1 MQLRAVQDEIAAL
14 KGELGLDGG
23 TAPGGGALERRAE
36 ASTPIGDLSAELE
49 RRLSGLESP
58 EPAAAP
64 QQREEEEKEEEQQ
77 ASRTKLMHTVQ
88 ALHLENQRLRR
99 DMADVR
105 QEVCVWEGAGRR
117 ESIRNHVT
125 VYDLHTRVSTTDT
138 H

>member
-1 MQLRAVQDEIAAL
+1 MYETQTDVTEQSTKEF
-14 KGELGLDGG
+14 ENVSH
-23 TAPGGGALERRAE
+23 GA
-36 ASTPIGDLSAELE
+36 
-49 RRLSGLESP
+49 
-58 EPAAAP
+58 AAAP

-77 ASRTKLMHTVQ
+77 AARTKLMHTVQ

-105 QEVCVWEGAGRR
+105 QEVCFWDGAGRR